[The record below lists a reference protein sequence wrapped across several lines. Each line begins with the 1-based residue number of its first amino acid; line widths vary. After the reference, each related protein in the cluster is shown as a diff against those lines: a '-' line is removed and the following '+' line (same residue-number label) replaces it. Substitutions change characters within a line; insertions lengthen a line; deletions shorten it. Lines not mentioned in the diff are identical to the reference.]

1 LLKFILYLVNMK
13 LLNSLVFILLSIN
26 LAAQNRYDVVI
37 DEIMADPAPQIG
49 LPNNEWIELKNVS
62 GVPINLQGWRI
73 GDGSGQSGA
82 MPNFILQPDSFVTIC
97 TGSAAAAL
105 SAFGRTIS
113 VTSFPSLDNDGE
125 TIFLK
130 SSSGMI
136 IHAVEYSSSWYAN
149 EIKRDGGWTLEM
161 IDPKSPCSGTNNW
174 NASIDPKG
182 GSPGKKNS
190 VDAMNADIGAPKLQ
204 NAFVIDNQ
212 TLHLVFDEP
221 IDSLSAS
228 SVAGYSIDGGNSVV
242 TALPVSPLFN
252 KVELKLISPLSENT
266 GYTIRVNNLTD
277 CRGIGIG
284 ADNTVRIALPAE
296 PVAGDLVINE
306 ILFNPR
312 SGAYDY
318 VEVYNKSGKV
328 FDASRIYIANRN
340 SDGVISSA
348 KLFSAAPNYIFQ
360 DEYFV
365 ITENADN
372 LSLNYLVKNPKN
384 VLAVSSL
391 PSLPD
396 DKGDVIITNVQGDV
410 IDEVKYNKDWHFKLI
425 ENEEGI
431 SLERIDP
438 DRSSTEAANWHS
450 AASTAGYGTPTYVN
464 SQFRQTQTADATI
477 EISPKIFS
485 PDNDGH
491 DDIATIQYK
500 VSEPGYLATITI
512 FDAAGRPVRV
522 LVNNGT
528 MALSGYW
535 TWDGLNDKNAKLPVG
550 TYIMYTEIFNLQG
563 RKKHFKNAIVLARKL
578 N

>member
-221 IDSLSAS
+221 VDSLSAS

-242 TALPVSPLFN
+242 TAIPVSPLFN

>member
-97 TGSAAAAL
+97 TGSAAAAF

-136 IHAVEYSSSWYAN
+136 IHAVEYSSSWYGN
-149 EIKRDGGWTLEM
+149 EIKQDGGWTLEM
-161 IDPKSPCSGTNNW
+161 IDPKSPCAGTNNW
-174 NASIDPKG
+174 KASIDPKG

-204 NAFVIDNQ
+204 NAFVIDSQ

-242 TALPVSPLFN
+242 TAIPVSPLFN

-266 GYTIRVNNLTD
+266 GYTIHVSNLTD
-277 CRGIGIG
+277 CRGNGIG

-438 DRSSTEAANWHS
+438 DRPATDAANWHS

-535 TWDGLNDKNAKLPVG
+535 TWDGLNDKNAKLPIG